1 MSDVIPTSPTPST
14 PPPPPPPPG
23 SASMREAQHSPPVY
37 PRTAPQPA
45 YEYTGP
51 AQGFQQT
58 DHGPSYTAGPP
69 PHFAGDNTGVPASA
83 FGPAKQIGTTLFK
96 SLFDVKFH
104 TFITRRLAP
113 VIYVIG
119 LVAIGLGAVITLF
132 GGLAAAFAAMGSSYT
147 SAMGVIMMFGSIIGV
162 PLGALV
168 FVIVLRVGI
177 EAVVALVAVAE
188 NTGRTALNTD
198 SKKQ

>member
-1 MSDVIPTSPTPST
+1 M
-14 PPPPPPPPG
+14 
-23 SASMREAQHSPPVY
+23 A
-37 PRTAPQPA
+37 
-45 YEYTGP
+45 
-51 AQGFQQT
+51 
-58 DHGPSYTAGPP
+58 
-69 PHFAGDNTGVPASA
+69 
-83 FGPAKQIGTTLFK
+83 
-96 SLFDVKFH
+96 
-104 TFITRRLAP
+104 
-113 VIYVIG
+113 
-119 LVAIGLGAVITLF
+119 AVITLF

-198 SKKQ
+198 SKKP

>member
-1 MSDVIPTSPTPST
+1 M
-14 PPPPPPPPG
+14 
-23 SASMREAQHSPPVY
+23 
-37 PRTAPQPA
+37 
-45 YEYTGP
+45 
-51 AQGFQQT
+51 
-58 DHGPSYTAGPP
+58 
-69 PHFAGDNTGVPASA
+69 
-83 FGPAKQIGTTLFK
+83 
-96 SLFDVKFH
+96 
-104 TFITRRLAP
+104 
-113 VIYVIG
+113 
-119 LVAIGLGAVITLF
+119 AIGLGAVITLF

-198 SKKQ
+198 SKKP